1 MLGELIYEH
10 KGKITG
16 QKVLDINEEGLPKI
30 EVSLSANGNFKKE
43 GIEVTET
50 VKYWSI
56 PKPGGALDGQW

>member
-30 EVSLSANGNFKKE
+30 EVSLQLMGTLKKRE
-43 GIEVTET
+43 
-50 VKYWSI
+50 
-56 PKPGGALDGQW
+56 